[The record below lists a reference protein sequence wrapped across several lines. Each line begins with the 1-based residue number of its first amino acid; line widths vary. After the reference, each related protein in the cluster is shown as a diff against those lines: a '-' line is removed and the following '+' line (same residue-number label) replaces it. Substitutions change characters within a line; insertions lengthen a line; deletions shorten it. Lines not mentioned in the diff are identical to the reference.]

1 MRDLNHPNLV
11 NYVEL
16 YLERNHL
23 MMVMEFMQGG
33 ALTDVVLYT
42 ILNELQIAAV
52 TKEILQGICHLHNN
66 EIIHRYE
73 MPAFRKLTNHIS
85 DRDIKSDNIL
95 LSMEGSVKLTDF
107 GFSAN
112 VDGDRSRKTFAGDL
126 ISYIWLELCTA
137 E

>member
-33 ALTDVVLYT
+33 SLTDVVLYT

-52 TKEILQGICHLHNN
+52 TKEILQGIFHLHKN
-66 EIIHRYE
+66 EIIHR
-73 MPAFRKLTNHIS
+73 
-85 DRDIKSDNIL
+85 
-95 LSMEGSVKLTDF
+95 
-107 GFSAN
+107 
-112 VDGDRSRKTFAGDL
+112 
-126 ISYIWLELCTA
+126 
-137 E
+137 